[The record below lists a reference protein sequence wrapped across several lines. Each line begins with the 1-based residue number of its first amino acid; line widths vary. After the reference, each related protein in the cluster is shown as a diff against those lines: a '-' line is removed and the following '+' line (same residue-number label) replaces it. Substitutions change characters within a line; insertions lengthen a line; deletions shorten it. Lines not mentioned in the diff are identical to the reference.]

1 MTYGVFFFVV
11 FLYFCGMILQ
21 EKDTIC
27 AVSTPAGVGGV
38 AIVRISGPDAI
49 RIADSVLS
57 MSKPLADK
65 KANTVSFGKLL
76 CKSKVTSQKSV
87 RGECRDKNYFGY
99 AKPKPDFMSEA
110 NKVDSP
116 NHQITESPTE
126 ILDEVLVSLFKAPHS
141 FTGEDVVEIAV
152 HGSVYIQRE
161 AIKLLLAAG
170 CRMADHGE
178 FTKRAFM
185 NGKMDLSQAEAVAD
199 VIASRSAAAHK
210 VAVSQ
215 MRGGFSRKL
224 QTLRAQLLQF
234 TSLIELELDFS
245 EEDVEFADRSQ
256 LKALSTEIETDI
268 NHLINSFSTGN
279 AVKNGVP
286 VAIVGETN
294 AGKSTLLNLLL
305 QDDKAIVSDI
315 HGTTRDIIEDTTDI
329 GGMLFRFIDTAGIR
343 ETSDTIENLG
353 IKRSYGAIEKAQIV
367 LWMIDATQ
375 VSEHIDWMATR
386 IVPRAEGKQ
395 LFLLFNKIDK
405 LSDDERGVL
414 DGLFAEVDA
423 RRFYISAKYDKGMDA
438 VRNALVEA
446 SHLAEI
452 DDNDVVVTNMRH
464 YEALVKAHAA
474 IVKVQE
480 GLASGLSGE
489 FLSMDLHDCLDA
501 LGSIVGQI
509 SSDEVL
515 GEIFSKFCIGK

>member
-1 MTYGVFFFVV
+1 
-11 FLYFCGMILQ
+11 MILQ

-38 AIVRISGPDAI
+38 AIVRISGPGAV

-57 MSKPLADK
+57 MSKPLAEK
-65 KANTVSFGKLL
+65 KPYTVSFGRLVKRELG
-76 CKSKVTSQKSV
+76 VN
-87 RGECRDKNYFGY
+87 E
-99 AKPKPDFMSEA
+99 
-110 NKVDSP
+110 
-116 NHQITESPTE
+116 E
-126 ILDEVLVSLFKAPHS
+126 ILDEVLVSIFRAPRS

-199 VIASRSAAAHK
+199 VIASRSAASHK

-224 QTLRAQLLQF
+224 QILRAQLLQF

-256 LKALSTEIETDI
+256 LKALAAEIESDI
-268 NHLINSFSTGN
+268 TRLINSFSTGN

-305 QDDKAIVSDI
+305 GDDKAIVSDI

-329 GGMLFRFIDTAGIR
+329 GGVLFRFIDTAGIR
-343 ETSDTIENLG
+343 ETTDTIENLG
-353 IKRSYGAIEKAQIV
+353 IQRSFSAIEKAQIV
-367 LWMIDATQ
+367 LWMIDSIQLGEQIKSLA
-375 VSEHIDWMATR
+375 DR
-386 IVPRAEGKQ
+386 IIPNTEGKQ
-395 LFLLFNKIDK
+395 LFLLFNKVDK
-405 LSDDERGVL
+405 LSDAERAQL
-414 DGLFAEVDA
+414 DGMFADVDA
-423 RRFYISAKYDKGMDA
+423 RRFYISAKFDQGIDA
-438 VRNALVEA
+438 VRDALVDA
-446 SHLAEI
+446 SHVAEI
-452 DDNDVVVTNMRH
+452 EEGDVVVTNMRH

-474 IVKVQE
+474 ILKVQE
-480 GLASGLSGE
+480 GMASGLSGE

>member
-1 MTYGVFFFVV
+1 
-11 FLYFCGMILQ
+11 MILQ

-27 AVSTPAGVGGV
+27 AISTPAGVGGV
-38 AIVRISGPDAI
+38 AIVRISGPDAV

-57 MSKPLADK
+57 MSKPLAEK
-65 KANTVSFGKLL
+65 KPYTVSFGKLM
-76 CKSKVTSQKSV
+76 Q
-87 RGECRDKNYFGY
+87 GEN
-99 AKPKPDFMSEA
+99 
-110 NKVDSP
+110 V
-116 NHQITESPTE
+116 
-126 ILDEVLVSLFKAPHS
+126 LDEVLVSLFKAPRS

-152 HGSVYIQRE
+152 HGSVYVQRE

-199 VIASRSAAAHK
+199 VIASRSAASHK

-256 LKALSTEIETDI
+256 LKALAMEIETAI
-268 NHLINSFSTGN
+268 SRLVNSFSTGN

-305 QDDKAIVSDI
+305 GDDKAIVSDI

-329 GGMLFRFIDTAGIR
+329 GGVLFRFIDTAGIR
-343 ETSDTIENLG
+343 ETTDTIENLG
-353 IKRSYGAIEKAQIV
+353 IQRSFSAIEKAQIV
-367 LWMIDATQ
+367 LWMIDSTQ
-375 VSEHIDWMATR
+375 LGEQIKILADR
-386 IVPRAEGKQ
+386 IIPNTEGKQ
-395 LFLLFNKIDK
+395 LFLLFNKVDK
-405 LSDDERGVL
+405 LSDAERAEL
-414 DGLFAEVDA
+414 NGLFAEVDA
-423 RRFYISAKYDKGMDA
+423 RRFYISAKFDQGIDA
-438 VRNALVEA
+438 VRDALVDA
-446 SHLAEI
+446 SHVAEI
-452 DDNDVVVTNMRH
+452 EECDVVVTNMRH

-474 IVKVQE
+474 ILKVQE
-480 GLASGLSGE
+480 GMATGLSGE

>member
-1 MTYGVFFFVV
+1 M
-11 FLYFCGMILQ
+11 L
-21 EKDTIC
+21 EKETIC
-27 AVSTPAGVGGV
+27 AISTPAGVGGV
-38 AIVRISGPDAI
+38 AIVRISGNDAI
-49 RIADSVLS
+49 QIASSVLS
-57 MSKPLADK
+57 MSTPLAEK
-65 KANTVSFGKLL
+65 KANTVSFGRLVKRELGG
-76 CKSKVTSQKSV
+76 K
-87 RGECRDKNYFGY
+87 E
-99 AKPKPDFMSEA
+99 
-110 NKVDSP
+110 
-116 NHQITESPTE
+116 E
-126 ILDEVLVSLFKAPHS
+126 ILDEVLVSVFKAPHS

-152 HGSVYIQRE
+152 HGSVYVQRE
-161 AIKLLLAAG
+161 AIKLLLSAG

-199 VIASRSAAAHK
+199 VIASRSAASHK

-224 QTLRAQLLQF
+224 QALRAQLLQF

-256 LKALSTEIETDI
+256 LKTLSVEIETAI
-268 NHLINSFSTGN
+268 SRLISSFSTGN

-315 HGTTRDIIEDTTDI
+315 HGTTRDVIEDITDI

-353 IKRSYGAIEKAQIV
+353 IKRSYSMIEKAQIV
-367 LWMIDATQ
+367 LWMIDSTG
-375 VSEHIDWMATR
+375 VSEHIDWMASK
-386 IVPRAEGKQ
+386 IVPRTEGKQ
-395 LFLLFNKIDK
+395 LFLVFNKVDK
-405 LSDDERGVL
+405 LSDDEKAVL
-414 DGLFAEVDA
+414 TNIFPEINA
-423 RRFYISAKYDKGMDA
+423 RRFYVSAKFDQGIEALKE
-438 VRNALVEA
+438 ALVEA
-446 SHLAEI
+446 SNLSEV
-452 DDNDVVVTNMRH
+452 DENDVIVTNLRH
-464 YEALVKAHAA
+464 YEALVKAQAA

>member
-1 MTYGVFFFVV
+1 MILQG
-11 FLYFCGMILQ
+11 ILQ

-38 AIVRISGPDAI
+38 AIVRISGPDAVS
-49 RIADSVLS
+49 IADSVLS
-57 MSKPLADK
+57 MSKPLAEK
-65 KANTVSFGKLL
+65 KPYTVSFGRLVRTKLA
-76 CKSKVTSQKSV
+76 VTSGTSTGSV
-87 RGECRDKNYFGY
+87 
-99 AKPKPDFMSEA
+99 
-110 NKVDSP
+110 
-116 NHQITESPTE
+116 TEEE
-126 ILDEVLVSLFKAPHS
+126 ILDEVLVSLFKAPRS

-199 VIASRSAAAHK
+199 VIASRSAASHK

-224 QTLRAQLLQF
+224 QILRAQLLQF

-256 LKALSTEIETDI
+256 LKALAAEIESDI
-268 NHLINSFSTGN
+268 TRLINSFSTGN

-305 QDDKAIVSDI
+305 GDDKAIVSDI

-329 GGMLFRFIDTAGIR
+329 GGVLFRFIDTAGIR
-343 ETSDTIENLG
+343 ETTDTIENLG
-353 IKRSYGAIEKAQIV
+353 IQRSFSAIEKAQIV
-367 LWMIDATQ
+367 LWMIDSTQ
-375 VSEHIDWMATR
+375 LGEQIKSLADR
-386 IVPRAEGKQ
+386 IIPNTEGKQ
-395 LFLLFNKIDK
+395 LFLLFNKVDK
-405 LSDDERGVL
+405 LSDLERAQL
-414 DGLFAEVDA
+414 DGMFADVDA
-423 RRFYISAKYDKGMDA
+423 RRFYISAKFDQGIDA
-438 VRNALVEA
+438 VRDALVDA
-446 SHLAEI
+446 SHVAEI
-452 DDNDVVVTNMRH
+452 EEGDVVVTNMRH

-474 IVKVQE
+474 ILKVQE
-480 GLASGLSGE
+480 GMVTGLSGE

>member
-1 MTYGVFFFVV
+1 
-11 FLYFCGMILQ
+11 MILQ

-27 AVSTPAGVGGV
+27 AISTPAGVGGV
-38 AIVRISGPDAI
+38 AIVRISGPDAV

-57 MSKPLADK
+57 MSKPLAEK
-65 KANTVSFGKLL
+65 KPYTVSFGKLVKREL
-76 CKSKVTSQKSV
+76 GISVQTS
-87 RGECRDKNYFGY
+87 GETSLLDLSRVQ
-99 AKPKPDFMSEA
+99 PE
-110 NKVDSP
+110 
-116 NHQITESPTE
+116 ITSGASNLSNEGNE
-126 ILDEVLVSLFKAPHS
+126 EVLDEVLVSLFKAPRS

-152 HGSVYIQRE
+152 HGSVYVQRE

-199 VIASRSAAAHK
+199 VIASRSAASHK

-256 LKALSTEIETDI
+256 LKALAMEIETAI
-268 NHLINSFSTGN
+268 SRLVNSFSTGN

-305 QDDKAIVSDI
+305 GDDKAIVSDI

-329 GGMLFRFIDTAGIR
+329 GGVLFRFIDTAGIR
-343 ETSDTIENLG
+343 ETTDTIENLG
-353 IKRSYGAIEKAQIV
+353 IQRSFSAIEKAQIV
-367 LWMIDATQ
+367 LWMIDSTQ
-375 VSEHIDWMATR
+375 VSEQIKTLADR
-386 IVPRAEGKQ
+386 IIPNTKGKQ
-395 LFLLFNKIDK
+395 LFLLFNKVDK
-405 LSDDERGVL
+405 LSDAERAEL
-414 DGLFAEVDA
+414 NGLFAEVDA
-423 RRFYISAKYDKGMDA
+423 RRFYISAKFDQGIDA
-438 VRNALVEA
+438 VRDAIVDA
-446 SHLAEI
+446 SHVTEI
-452 DDNDVVVTNMRH
+452 EEGDVVVTNMRH

-474 IVKVQE
+474 ILRVQE
-480 GLASGLSGE
+480 GMATGLSGE

-501 LGSIVGQI
+501 LGSILGQI

>member
-1 MTYGVFFFVV
+1 
-11 FLYFCGMILQ
+11 MILQ

-27 AVSTPAGVGGV
+27 AISTPVGVGGV
-38 AIVRISGPDAI
+38 AIVRVSGPDAI
-49 RIADSVLS
+49 SISDSVLS
-57 MSKPLADK
+57 MSKPLAEK
-65 KANTVSFGKLL
+65 KANTVSFGKLVKRVRSEEL
-76 CKSKVTSQKSV
+76 GVRSLSDNFGVEESRDNACIVRDSGTSTGSVTEEEV
-87 RGECRDKNYFGY
+87 
-99 AKPKPDFMSEA
+99 
-110 NKVDSP
+110 
-116 NHQITESPTE
+116 
-126 ILDEVLVSLFKAPHS
+126 LDEVLVSLFRAPHS

-224 QTLRAQLLQF
+224 QTLREQLLKF

-256 LKALSTEIETDI
+256 LNALSCEIESDLTR
-268 NHLINSFSTGN
+268 LINSFSTGN

-305 QDDKAIVSDI
+305 GDDKAIVSDI

-343 ETSDTIENLG
+343 
-353 IKRSYGAIEKAQIV
+353 
-367 LWMIDATQ
+367 
-375 VSEHIDWMATR
+375 
-386 IVPRAEGKQ
+386 
-395 LFLLFNKIDK
+395 
-405 LSDDERGVL
+405 
-414 DGLFAEVDA
+414 
-423 RRFYISAKYDKGMDA
+423 
-438 VRNALVEA
+438 
-446 SHLAEI
+446 
-452 DDNDVVVTNMRH
+452 
-464 YEALVKAHAA
+464 
-474 IVKVQE
+474 
-480 GLASGLSGE
+480 
-489 FLSMDLHDCLDA
+489 
-501 LGSIVGQI
+501 
-509 SSDEVL
+509 
-515 GEIFSKFCIGK
+515 

>member
-1 MTYGVFFFVV
+1 
-11 FLYFCGMILQ
+11 MIDMFT

-38 AIVRISGPDAI
+38 AIIRISGPDAV

-57 MSKPLADK
+57 MSKPLAEK
-65 KANTVSFGKLL
+65 KPYTVSFGKLM
-76 CKSKVTSQKSV
+76 Q
-87 RGECRDKNYFGY
+87 GEN
-99 AKPKPDFMSEA
+99 
-110 NKVDSP
+110 V
-116 NHQITESPTE
+116 
-126 ILDEVLVSLFKAPHS
+126 LDEVLVSLFKAPRS

-199 VIASRSAAAHK
+199 VIASRSAASHK

-224 QTLRAQLLQF
+224 QILRAQLLQF

-256 LKALSTEIETDI
+256 LKALAAEIESDI
-268 NHLINSFSTGN
+268 TRLINSFSTGN

-305 QDDKAIVSDI
+305 GDDKAIVSDI

-329 GGMLFRFIDTAGIR
+329 GGVLFRFIDTAGIR
-343 ETSDTIENLG
+343 ETTDTIENLG
-353 IKRSYGAIEKAQIV
+353 IQRSFSAIEKAQIV
-367 LWMIDATQ
+367 LWMIDSTQ
-375 VSEHIDWMATR
+375 LGEQIKTLADR
-386 IVPRAEGKQ
+386 IIPNTEGKQ
-395 LFLLFNKIDK
+395 LFLLFNKVDK
-405 LSDDERGVL
+405 LSDAERAQL
-414 DGLFAEVDA
+414 DCMFADVDA
-423 RRFYISAKYDKGMDA
+423 RRFYISAKFDQGIDA
-438 VRNALVEA
+438 VREALVDA
-446 SHLAEI
+446 SHVAEI
-452 DDNDVVVTNMRH
+452 EEGDVVVTNMRH

-474 IVKVQE
+474 ILKVQE
-480 GLASGLSGE
+480 GMATGLSGE

>member
-1 MTYGVFFFVV
+1 MSNMFT
-11 FLYFCGMILQ
+11 

-27 AVSTPAGVGGV
+27 AISTPAGVGGV
-38 AIVRISGPDAI
+38 AIVRISGPDAVS
-49 RIADSVLS
+49 IADSVLS
-57 MSKPLADK
+57 MSKPLSEK
-65 KANTVSFGKLL
+65 KPYTVSYGKLVNRSL
-76 CKSKVTSQKSV
+76 SLSKGK
-87 RGECRDKNYFGY
+87 E
-99 AKPKPDFMSEA
+99 
-110 NKVDSP
+110 
-116 NHQITESPTE
+116 E
-126 ILDEVLVSLFKAPHS
+126 ILDEVLVSLFRAPRS

-152 HGSVYIQRE
+152 HGSVYVQRE

-199 VIASRSAAAHK
+199 VIASRSAASHK

-224 QTLRAQLLQF
+224 QMLRAQLLQF

-256 LKALSTEIETDI
+256 LKALAMEIETAI
-268 NHLINSFSTGN
+268 SRLVNSFSTGN

-305 QDDKAIVSDI
+305 GDDKAIVSDI

-329 GGMLFRFIDTAGIR
+329 GGVLFRFIDTAGIR
-343 ETSDTIENLG
+343 ETTDTIENLG
-353 IKRSYGAIEKAQIV
+353 IQRSFSAIEKAQVV
-367 LWMIDATQ
+367 LWMIDSTQ
-375 VSEHIDWMATR
+375 LGEQIKTLAER
-386 IVPRAEGKQ
+386 IVPNTEGKQ
-395 LFLLFNKIDK
+395 LFLLFNKVDK
-405 LSDDERGVL
+405 LSDAERAQL
-414 DGLFAEVDA
+414 DGMFAEVDA
-423 RRFYISAKYDKGMDA
+423 RRFYISAKFDQGLDA
-438 VRNALVEA
+438 VRDALVEA
-446 SHLAEI
+446 SHVTEI
-452 DDNDVVVTNMRH
+452 EEGDVVVTNMRH
-464 YEALVKAHAA
+464 YEALVKAHAS
-474 IVKVQE
+474 ILRVQE
-480 GLASGLSGE
+480 GLATGLSGE

>member
-1 MTYGVFFFVV
+1 
-11 FLYFCGMILQ
+11 MIDMFT

-38 AIVRISGPDAI
+38 AIVRVSGPDAI
-49 RIADSVLS
+49 SIADSVLS
-57 MSKPLADK
+57 MSKPLAEK
-65 KANTVSFGKLL
+65 KANTVSFGRLVKRELG
-76 CKSKVTSQKSV
+76 V
-87 RGECRDKNYFGY
+87 R
-99 AKPKPDFMSEA
+99 SEELGV
-110 NKVDSP
+110 N
-116 NHQITESPTE
+116 EE
-126 ILDEVLVSLFKAPHS
+126 ILDEVLVSIFRAPHS

-199 VIASRSAAAHK
+199 VIASRSAASHK

-224 QTLRAQLLQF
+224 QILRAQLLQF

-256 LKALSTEIETDI
+256 LKALAMEIETAI
-268 NHLINSFSTGN
+268 SRLVNSFSTGN

-305 QDDKAIVSDI
+305 GDDKAIVSDI

-329 GGMLFRFIDTAGIR
+329 GGVLFRFIDTAGIR
-343 ETSDTIENLG
+343 ETTDTIENLG
-353 IKRSYGAIEKAQIV
+353 IQRSFSAIEKAQIV
-367 LWMIDATQ
+367 LWMIDSTQ
-375 VSEHIDWMATR
+375 LGEQIKSLADR
-386 IVPRAEGKQ
+386 IIPNTEGKQ
-395 LFLLFNKIDK
+395 LFLLFNKVDK
-405 LSDDERGVL
+405 LSDAERAQL
-414 DGLFAEVDA
+414 DGMFADVDA
-423 RRFYISAKYDKGMDA
+423 RRFYISAKFDQGIDA
-438 VRNALVEA
+438 VRDALVDA
-446 SHLAEI
+446 SHVAEI
-452 DDNDVVVTNMRH
+452 EEGDVVVTNMRH

-474 IVKVQE
+474 ILKVQE
-480 GLASGLSGE
+480 GMATGLSGE

>member
-1 MTYGVFFFVV
+1 
-11 FLYFCGMILQ
+11 MINMFT

-38 AIVRISGPDAI
+38 AIVRISGPDAVS
-49 RIADSVLS
+49 IADSVLS
-57 MSKPLADK
+57 MSKPLAEK
-65 KANTVSFGKLL
+65 KPYTVSFGKLI
-76 CKSKVTSQKSV
+76 S
-87 RGECRDKNYFGY
+87 GE
-99 AKPKPDFMSEA
+99 E
-110 NKVDSP
+110 V
-116 NHQITESPTE
+116 
-126 ILDEVLVSLFKAPHS
+126 LDEVLVSLFKAPRS

-152 HGSVYIQRE
+152 HGSVYVQRE

-199 VIASRSAAAHK
+199 VIASRSAASHK

-224 QTLRAQLLQF
+224 QMLRAQLLKF

-256 LKALSTEIETDI
+256 LKALAMEIESDI
-268 NHLINSFSTGN
+268 TRLINSFSTGN

-305 QDDKAIVSDI
+305 GDDKAIVSDI

-329 GGMLFRFIDTAGIR
+329 SGVLFRFIDTAGIR
-343 ETSDTIENLG
+343 ETTDTIENLG
-353 IKRSYGAIEKAQIV
+353 IRRSFSAIEKAQIV
-367 LWMIDATQ
+367 LWMIDSTSLGEQIKTLA
-375 VSEHIDWMATR
+375 ER
-386 IVPRAEGKQ
+386 IVPNAEGKQ
-395 LFLLFNKIDK
+395 LFLLFNKVDK
-405 LSDDERGVL
+405 LSEAERAQL
-414 DGLFAEVDA
+414 DTMFAEVDA
-423 RRFYISAKYDKGMDA
+423 RRFYISAKFDQGMDA
-438 VRNALVEA
+438 VRDALVEA
-446 SHLAEI
+446 SHVSEI
-452 DDNDVVVTNMRH
+452 EEGDVVVTNMRH

-474 IVKVQE
+474 ILKVQE
-480 GLASGLSGE
+480 GMATGLSGE

>member
-1 MTYGVFFFVV
+1 MILQG
-11 FLYFCGMILQ
+11 ILQ

-27 AVSTPAGVGGV
+27 AISTPAGVGGV
-38 AIVRISGPDAI
+38 AIIRVSGPDAI
-49 RIADSVLS
+49 SIADSVLS
-57 MSKPLADK
+57 MSKPLAEK
-65 KANTVSFGKLL
+65 KANTVSFGRLVRKKLA
-76 CKSKVTSQKSV
+76 VTSGTSTGSV
-87 RGECRDKNYFGY
+87 
-99 AKPKPDFMSEA
+99 
-110 NKVDSP
+110 
-116 NHQITESPTE
+116 TEEE

-199 VIASRSAAAHK
+199 VIASRSAASHK

-224 QTLRAQLLQF
+224 QILRAQLLQF

-256 LKALSTEIETDI
+256 LKALAAEIESDI
-268 NHLINSFSTGN
+268 TRLINSFSTGN

-305 QDDKAIVSDI
+305 GDDKAIVSDI

-329 GGMLFRFIDTAGIR
+329 GGVLFRFIDTAGIR
-343 ETSDTIENLG
+343 ETTDTIENLG
-353 IKRSYGAIEKAQIV
+353 IQRSFSAIEKAQIV
-367 LWMIDATQ
+367 LWMIDSTQ
-375 VSEHIDWMATR
+375 LGEQIKSLADR
-386 IVPRAEGKQ
+386 IIPNTEGKQ
-395 LFLLFNKIDK
+395 LFLLFNKVDK
-405 LSDDERGVL
+405 LSDAERAQL
-414 DGLFAEVDA
+414 DGMFADVDA
-423 RRFYISAKYDKGMDA
+423 RRFYISAKFDQGIDA
-438 VRNALVEA
+438 VRDALVDA
-446 SHLAEI
+446 SHVAEI
-452 DDNDVVVTNMRH
+452 EEGDVVVTNMRH

-474 IVKVQE
+474 ILKVQE
-480 GLASGLSGE
+480 GMASGLSGE

>member
-1 MTYGVFFFVV
+1 MQGIFVY
-11 FLYFCGMILQ
+11 FLYFCAMMFVD
-21 EKDTIC
+21 KDTIC

-49 RIADSVLS
+49 GIADSVLS
-57 MSKPLADK
+57 MSKPLAEK

-76 CKSKVTSQKSV
+76 CKSKVESQKSKV
-87 RGECRDKNYFGY
+87 ESQKLI
-99 AKPKPDFMSEA
+99 
-110 NKVDSP
+110 VDSP
-116 NHQITESPTE
+116 NNQITASPTE
-126 ILDEVLVSLFKAPHS
+126 ILDEVLVSIFRAPHS

-152 HGSVYIQRE
+152 HGSLYVQRE

-256 LKALSTEIETDI
+256 LKALSGEIESD
-268 NHLINSFSTGN
+268 LSKLMASFSTGN

-305 QDDKAIVSDI
+305 GDDKAIVSDI

-367 LWMIDATQ
+367 LWMIDATG

-386 IVPRAEGKQ
+386 IVPRTEGKQ
-395 LFLLFNKIDK
+395 LFLLFNKMDK
-405 LSDDERGVL
+405 ISDDEREVL
-414 DGLFAEVDA
+414 DGMFADMDA
-423 RRFYISAKYDKGMDA
+423 RRFYISAKLDQGIDA
-438 VRNALVEA
+438 VRDALVEA
-446 SHLAEI
+446 SHMAEI
-452 DDNDVVVTNMRH
+452 DDNDVVVTNLRH

-474 IVKVQE
+474 ILKVQE
-480 GLASGLSGE
+480 GLAVGLSGE

-515 GEIFSKFCIGK
+515 CEIFSKFCIGK

>member
-1 MTYGVFFFVV
+1 
-11 FLYFCGMILQ
+11 MILQ

-38 AIVRISGPDAI
+38 AIIRISGSDAV

-57 MSKPLADK
+57 MSKPLAEK
-65 KANTVSFGKLL
+65 KPYTVSFGKLM
-76 CKSKVTSQKSV
+76 Q
-87 RGECRDKNYFGY
+87 GEN
-99 AKPKPDFMSEA
+99 
-110 NKVDSP
+110 V
-116 NHQITESPTE
+116 
-126 ILDEVLVSLFKAPHS
+126 LDEVLVSLFKAPRS

-199 VIASRSAAAHK
+199 VIASRSAASHK

-224 QTLRAQLLQF
+224 QILRAQLLQF

-256 LKALSTEIETDI
+256 LKALAAEIESDI
-268 NHLINSFSTGN
+268 TRLINSFSTGN

-305 QDDKAIVSDI
+305 GDDKAIVSDI

-329 GGMLFRFIDTAGIR
+329 GGVLFRFIDTAGIR
-343 ETSDTIENLG
+343 ETTDTIENLG
-353 IKRSYGAIEKAQIV
+353 IQRSFSAIEKAQIV
-367 LWMIDATQ
+367 LWMIDSTQ
-375 VSEHIDWMATR
+375 LGEQIKTLADR
-386 IVPRAEGKQ
+386 IIPNTEGKQ
-395 LFLLFNKIDK
+395 LFLLFNKVDK
-405 LSDDERGVL
+405 LSDAERAQL
-414 DGLFAEVDA
+414 DGLFVDVDA
-423 RRFYISAKYDKGMDA
+423 RRFYISAKFDQGIDA
-438 VRNALVEA
+438 VRDALVDA
-446 SHLAEI
+446 SHVAEI
-452 DDNDVVVTNMRH
+452 EEGDVVVTNMRH

-474 IVKVQE
+474 ILKVQE
-480 GLASGLSGE
+480 GMATGLSGE

>member
-1 MTYGVFFFVV
+1 
-11 FLYFCGMILQ
+11 MILQ

-27 AVSTPAGVGGV
+27 AISTPAGVGGV
-38 AIVRISGPDAI
+38 AIVRISGPDAV

-57 MSKPLADK
+57 MSKPLAEK
-65 KANTVSFGKLL
+65 KPYTVSFGKLML
-76 CKSKVTSQKSV
+76 
-87 RGECRDKNYFGY
+87 GEN
-99 AKPKPDFMSEA
+99 
-110 NKVDSP
+110 V
-116 NHQITESPTE
+116 
-126 ILDEVLVSLFKAPHS
+126 LDEVLVSLFKAPRS

-152 HGSVYIQRE
+152 HGSVYVQRE

-199 VIASRSAAAHK
+199 VIASRSAASHK

-256 LKALSTEIETDI
+256 LKALAMEIETAI
-268 NHLINSFSTGN
+268 SRLVNSFSTGN

-305 QDDKAIVSDI
+305 GDDKAIVSDI

-329 GGMLFRFIDTAGIR
+329 GGVLFRFIDTAGIR
-343 ETSDTIENLG
+343 ETTDTIENLG
-353 IKRSYGAIEKAQIV
+353 IQRSFSAIEKAQIV
-367 LWMIDATQ
+367 LWMIDSTQ
-375 VSEHIDWMATR
+375 LGEQIKTLAER
-386 IVPRAEGKQ
+386 IVPNAEGKQ
-395 LFLLFNKIDK
+395 LFLLFNKVDK
-405 LSDDERGVL
+405 LSDVERAEL
-414 DGLFAEVDA
+414 SGLFAEVDA
-423 RRFYISAKYDKGMDA
+423 RRFYISAKFDQGMDA
-438 VRNALVEA
+438 VRDALVDA
-446 SHLAEI
+446 SHVTEI
-452 DDNDVVVTNMRH
+452 EEGDVVVTNMRH

-474 IVKVQE
+474 ILRVQE
-480 GLASGLSGE
+480 GMATGLSGE

>member
-1 MTYGVFFFVV
+1 
-11 FLYFCGMILQ
+11 MILQ

-38 AIVRISGPDAI
+38 AIIRISGPDAI
-49 RIADSVLS
+49 SIADSVLS
-57 MSKPLADK
+57 MSKPLAEK
-65 KANTVSFGKLL
+65 KANTVSYGRLVRKKLA
-76 CKSKVTSQKSV
+76 VTSGTSTGSV
-87 RGECRDKNYFGY
+87 
-99 AKPKPDFMSEA
+99 
-110 NKVDSP
+110 
-116 NHQITESPTE
+116 TEEE
-126 ILDEVLVSLFKAPHS
+126 ILDEVLVSLFKAPRS

-199 VIASRSAAAHK
+199 VIASRSAASHK

-224 QTLRAQLLQF
+224 QILRAQLLQF

-256 LKALSTEIETDI
+256 LKALAAEIESDI
-268 NHLINSFSTGN
+268 TRLINSFSTGN

-305 QDDKAIVSDI
+305 GDDKAIVSDI

-329 GGMLFRFIDTAGIR
+329 GGVLFRFIDTAGIR
-343 ETSDTIENLG
+343 ETTDTIENLG
-353 IKRSYGAIEKAQIV
+353 IQRSFSAIEKAQIV
-367 LWMIDATQ
+367 LWMIDSTQ
-375 VSEHIDWMATR
+375 LGEQIKSLADR
-386 IVPRAEGKQ
+386 IIPNTEGKQ
-395 LFLLFNKIDK
+395 LFLLFNKVDK
-405 LSDDERGVL
+405 LSDLERAQL
-414 DGLFAEVDA
+414 DGMFADVDA
-423 RRFYISAKYDKGMDA
+423 RRFYISAKFDQGIDA
-438 VRNALVEA
+438 VRDALVDA
-446 SHLAEI
+446 SHVAEI
-452 DDNDVVVTNMRH
+452 EEGDVVVTNMRH

-474 IVKVQE
+474 ILKVQE
-480 GLASGLSGE
+480 GMATGLSGE

>member
-1 MTYGVFFFVV
+1 
-11 FLYFCGMILQ
+11 MINMFT

-27 AVSTPAGVGGV
+27 AISTPAGVGGV
-38 AIVRISGPDAI
+38 AIVRISGPDAVS
-49 RIADSVLS
+49 IADSVLS
-57 MSKPLADK
+57 MSKPLSEK
-65 KANTVSFGKLL
+65 KPYTVSYGKLVNRSL
-76 CKSKVTSQKSV
+76 SLSKGK
-87 RGECRDKNYFGY
+87 E
-99 AKPKPDFMSEA
+99 
-110 NKVDSP
+110 
-116 NHQITESPTE
+116 E
-126 ILDEVLVSLFKAPHS
+126 ILDEVLVSLFRAPRS

-152 HGSVYIQRE
+152 HGSVYVQRE

-199 VIASRSAAAHK
+199 VIASRSAASHK

-224 QTLRAQLLQF
+224 QMLRAQLLQF

-256 LKALSTEIETDI
+256 LKALAMEIETAI
-268 NHLINSFSTGN
+268 SRLVNSFSTGN

-305 QDDKAIVSDI
+305 GDDKAIVSDI

-329 GGMLFRFIDTAGIR
+329 GGVLFRFIDTAGIR
-343 ETSDTIENLG
+343 ETTDTIENLG
-353 IKRSYGAIEKAQIV
+353 IQRSFSAIEKAQVV
-367 LWMIDATQ
+367 LWMIDSTQ
-375 VSEHIDWMATR
+375 LGEQIKTLAER
-386 IVPRAEGKQ
+386 IVPNTEGKQ
-395 LFLLFNKIDK
+395 LFLLFNKVDK
-405 LSDDERGVL
+405 LSDAERAQL
-414 DGLFAEVDA
+414 DGMFAEVDA
-423 RRFYISAKYDKGMDA
+423 RRFYISAKFDQGLDA
-438 VRNALVEA
+438 VRDALVEA
-446 SHLAEI
+446 SHVSEI
-452 DDNDVVVTNMRH
+452 EEGDVVVTNMRH

-474 IVKVQE
+474 ILRVQE
-480 GLASGLSGE
+480 GMATGLSGE

>member
-1 MTYGVFFFVV
+1 
-11 FLYFCGMILQ
+11 MIDMFT

-27 AVSTPAGVGGV
+27 AISTPAGVGGV
-38 AIVRISGPDAI
+38 AIVRISGPDAV

-57 MSKPLADK
+57 MSKPLAEK
-65 KANTVSFGKLL
+65 KPYTVSFGKLVKREL
-76 CKSKVTSQKSV
+76 GISVQTS
-87 RGECRDKNYFGY
+87 GETSLLDLSRVQ
-99 AKPKPDFMSEA
+99 PE
-110 NKVDSP
+110 
-116 NHQITESPTE
+116 ITSGASNLSNEGNE
-126 ILDEVLVSLFKAPHS
+126 EVLDEVLVSLFKAPRS

-152 HGSVYIQRE
+152 HGSVYVQRE

-199 VIASRSAAAHK
+199 VIASRSAASHK

-256 LKALSTEIETDI
+256 LKALAMEIETAI
-268 NHLINSFSTGN
+268 SRLVNSFSTGN

-305 QDDKAIVSDI
+305 GDDKAIVSDI

-329 GGMLFRFIDTAGIR
+329 GGVLFRFIDTAGIR
-343 ETSDTIENLG
+343 ETTDTIENLG
-353 IKRSYGAIEKAQIV
+353 IQRSFSAIEKAQIV
-367 LWMIDATQ
+367 LWMIDSTQ
-375 VSEHIDWMATR
+375 VSEQIKTLADR
-386 IVPRAEGKQ
+386 IIPNAEGKQ
-395 LFLLFNKIDK
+395 LFLLFNKVDK
-405 LSDDERGVL
+405 LSDAERAQL
-414 DGLFAEVDA
+414 DGMFADVDA
-423 RRFYISAKYDKGMDA
+423 RRFYISAKFDQGIDA
-438 VRNALVEA
+438 VRDALVDA
-446 SHLAEI
+446 SHVTEI
-452 DDNDVVVTNMRH
+452 EEGDVVVTNMRH

-474 IVKVQE
+474 ILRVQE
-480 GLASGLSGE
+480 GMATGLSGE

-501 LGSIVGQI
+501 LGSILGQI

>member
-1 MTYGVFFFVV
+1 MMFVD
-11 FLYFCGMILQ
+11 
-21 EKDTIC
+21 KDTIC

-38 AIVRISGPDAI
+38 AIVRISGDKAI
-49 RIADSVLS
+49 AIADSVLQL
-57 MSKPLADK
+57 SKPLADK
-65 KANTVSFGKLL
+65 KANTVSFGRLL
-76 CKSKVTSQKSV
+76 RKVKVESQKSKVESHTLI
-87 RGECRDKNYFGY
+87 
-99 AKPKPDFMSEA
+99 
-110 NKVDSP
+110 VDSP
-116 NHQITESPTE
+116 NHQITESPAE
-126 ILDEVLVSLFKAPHS
+126 ILDEVLVSLFRAPHS

-152 HGSVYIQRE
+152 HGSVFIQRE
-161 AIKLLLAAG
+161 AIKVLLNAG

-245 EEDVEFADRSQ
+245 EEDVEFADRTQ
-256 LKALSTEIETDI
+256 LKALSTQIETDI
-268 NHLINSFSTGN
+268 NRLINSFSTGN

-386 IVPRAEGKQ
+386 IVPRAQGKQ

-405 LSDDERGVL
+405 LSDDEKNVL
-414 DGLFAEVDA
+414 DGMFAEVDA

-438 VRNALVEA
+438 VRDALVEA

-452 DDNDVVVTNMRH
+452 DDNDVVVTNLRH
-464 YEALVKAHAA
+464 YEALVKAQTA

-480 GLASGLSGE
+480 GLATGLSGE

>member
-1 MTYGVFFFVV
+1 
-11 FLYFCGMILQ
+11 MILQ

-38 AIVRISGPDAI
+38 AIIRISGPDAI
-49 RIADSVLS
+49 SIADSVLS

-65 KANTVSFGKLL
+65 KANTVSFGRLVRKKLA
-76 CKSKVTSQKSV
+76 VTSGTSTGSV
-87 RGECRDKNYFGY
+87 
-99 AKPKPDFMSEA
+99 
-110 NKVDSP
+110 
-116 NHQITESPTE
+116 TEDE
-126 ILDEVLVSLFKAPHS
+126 ILDEVLVSIFRAPHS

-152 HGSVYIQRE
+152 HGSVYVQRE

-199 VIASRSAAAHK
+199 VIASRSAASHK

-224 QTLRAQLLQF
+224 QILRAQLLQF

-256 LKALSTEIETDI
+256 LKALAAEIESDI
-268 NHLINSFSTGN
+268 TRLINSFSTGN

-305 QDDKAIVSDI
+305 GDDKAIVSDI

-329 GGMLFRFIDTAGIR
+329 GGVLFRFIDTAGIR
-343 ETSDTIENLG
+343 ETTDTIENLG
-353 IKRSYGAIEKAQIV
+353 IQRSFSAIEKAQIV
-367 LWMIDATQ
+367 LWMIDSTQ
-375 VSEHIDWMATR
+375 LGEPIKSLADR
-386 IVPRAEGKQ
+386 IVPNTEGKQ
-395 LFLLFNKIDK
+395 LFLLFNKVDK
-405 LSDDERGVL
+405 LSDAERAQL
-414 DGLFAEVDA
+414 DGMFADVDA
-423 RRFYISAKYDKGMDA
+423 RRFYISAKFDQGIDA
-438 VRNALVEA
+438 VRDSLVDA
-446 SHLAEI
+446 SHVAEI
-452 DDNDVVVTNMRH
+452 EEGDVVVTNMRH

-474 IVKVQE
+474 ILKVQE
-480 GLASGLSGE
+480 GMATGLSGE

>member
-1 MTYGVFFFVV
+1 M
-11 FLYFCGMILQ
+11 L
-21 EKDTIC
+21 EKETIC
-27 AVSTPAGVGGV
+27 AISTPAGVGGV
-38 AIVRISGPDAI
+38 AIVRISGNDAI
-49 RIADSVLS
+49 QIASSVLS
-57 MSKPLADK
+57 MSTPLAEK
-65 KANTVSFGKLL
+65 KANTVSFGRL
-76 CKSKVTSQKSV
+76 V
-87 RGECRDKNYFGY
+87 
-99 AKPKPDFMSEA
+99 KPELGGKE
-110 NKVDSP
+110 
-116 NHQITESPTE
+116 E
-126 ILDEVLVSLFKAPHS
+126 ILDEVLVSVFKAPHS

-152 HGSVYIQRE
+152 HGSVYVQRE
-161 AIKLLLAAG
+161 AIKLLLSAG

-199 VIASRSAAAHK
+199 VIASRSAASHK

-224 QTLRAQLLQF
+224 HALRAQLLQF

-256 LKALSTEIETDI
+256 LKALSVEIETAI
-268 NHLINSFSTGN
+268 SRLVSSFSTGN

-315 HGTTRDIIEDTTDI
+315 HGTTRDVIEDITDI

-353 IKRSYGAIEKAQIV
+353 IKRSYSMIEKAQIV
-367 LWMIDATQ
+367 LWMIDSTG
-375 VSEHIDWMATR
+375 VSEHIEWMATR
-386 IVPRAEGKQ
+386 IVPRTEGKQ
-395 LFLLFNKIDK
+395 LFLVFNKVDK
-405 LSDDERGVL
+405 LSDDEKAVL
-414 DGLFAEVDA
+414 ANIFPEINA
-423 RRFYISAKYDKGMDA
+423 RRFYVSAKFDQGIEPLKE
-438 VRNALVEA
+438 ALVEA
-446 SHLAEI
+446 SNLSEV
-452 DDNDVVVTNMRH
+452 DENDVIVTNLRH
-464 YEALVKAHAA
+464 YEALVKAQAA

>member
-1 MTYGVFFFVV
+1 VWRNKIVNNSILGLTKILVSPIFLRY

-38 AIVRISGPDAI
+38 AIVRVSGPDAI
-49 RIADSVLS
+49 SIADSVLS
-57 MSKPLADK
+57 MSKPLAEK
-65 KANTVSFGKLL
+65 KANTVSFGRLVK
-76 CKSKVTSQKSV
+76 K
-87 RGECRDKNYFGY
+87 D
-99 AKPKPDFMSEA
+99 
-110 NKVDSP
+110 
-116 NHQITESPTE
+116 E
-126 ILDEVLVSLFKAPHS
+126 ILDEVLVSIFRAPYS

-152 HGSVYIQRE
+152 HGSVFIQRE

-185 NGKMDLSQAEAVAD
+185 NGKIDLSQAEAVAD
-199 VIASRSAAAHK
+199 VIASRCAAAHK

-224 QTLRAQLLQF
+224 QLLRAQLLKF

-256 LKALSTEIETDI
+256 LKALSSEIESDLTR
-268 NHLINSFSTGN
+268 LINSFSTGN

-305 QDDKAIVSDI
+305 GDDKAIVSDI

-343 ETSDTIENLG
+343 ETTDTIENLG

-367 LWMIDATQ
+367 LWMIDSTQ
-375 VSEHIDWMATR
+375 VSEHIDWMAER
-386 IVPRAEGKQ
+386 IVPRTEGKQ

-405 LSDDERGVL
+405 LSDEERAVL
-414 DGLFAEVDA
+414 DGMFANIQA
-423 RRFYISAKYDKGMDA
+423 QRFFISAKFDNGLDA
-438 VRNALVEA
+438 VRDALVEA
-446 SHLAEI
+446 SHMAEI

-464 YEALVKAHAA
+464 YEALVTAHNA
-474 IVKVQE
+474 ILKVQE
-480 GLASGLSGE
+480 GLATGLSGE

>member
-1 MTYGVFFFVV
+1 MFVD
-11 FLYFCGMILQ
+11 
-21 EKDTIC
+21 KDTIC

-57 MSKPLADK
+57 MSKPLAER
-65 KANTVSFGKLL
+65 KANTVSFGRLL
-76 CKSKVTSQKSV
+76 CKVKVESQKSQ
-87 RGECRDKNYFGY
+87 
-99 AKPKPDFMSEA
+99 
-110 NKVDSP
+110 VDSP

-126 ILDEVLVSLFKAPHS
+126 ILDEVLVSLFRAPHS

-152 HGSVYIQRE
+152 HGSVYVQRE
-161 AIKLLLAAG
+161 AIKLLLSAG

-268 NHLINSFSTGN
+268 NRLINSFSTGN

-305 QDDKAIVSDI
+305 GDDKAIVSDI

-353 IKRSYGAIEKAQIV
+353 IKRS
-367 LWMIDATQ
+367 
-375 VSEHIDWMATR
+375 
-386 IVPRAEGKQ
+386 
-395 LFLLFNKIDK
+395 
-405 LSDDERGVL
+405 
-414 DGLFAEVDA
+414 
-423 RRFYISAKYDKGMDA
+423 
-438 VRNALVEA
+438 
-446 SHLAEI
+446 
-452 DDNDVVVTNMRH
+452 
-464 YEALVKAHAA
+464 
-474 IVKVQE
+474 
-480 GLASGLSGE
+480 
-489 FLSMDLHDCLDA
+489 
-501 LGSIVGQI
+501 
-509 SSDEVL
+509 
-515 GEIFSKFCIGK
+515 

>member
-1 MTYGVFFFVV
+1 MLLYDIQGIFFVV

-57 MSKPLADK
+57 MSKPLAEK

-76 CKSKVTSQKSV
+76 CKSKVTSHKSQ
-87 RGECRDKNYFGY
+87 
-99 AKPKPDFMSEA
+99 
-110 NKVDSP
+110 VDSP

-152 HGSVYIQRE
+152 HGSVYVQRE
-161 AIKLLLAAG
+161 AIKLLLSAG

-224 QTLRAQLLQF
+224 QALRAQLLQF

-256 LKALSTEIETDI
+256 LNALSTEIEADLSR
-268 NHLINSFSTGN
+268 LIASFSTGN

-367 LWMIDATQ
+367 LWMIDSTG

-423 RRFYISAKYDKGMDA
+423 RRFYISAKYDQGLDA
-438 VRNALVEA
+438 VRDALVEA

>member
-1 MTYGVFFFVV
+1 
-11 FLYFCGMILQ
+11 MIDMFT

-27 AVSTPAGVGGV
+27 AISTPAGVGGV
-38 AIVRISGPDAI
+38 AIVRISGPDAV

-57 MSKPLADK
+57 MSKPLAEK
-65 KANTVSFGKLL
+65 KPYTVSFGKLVKREL
-76 CKSKVTSQKSV
+76 GISVQTS
-87 RGECRDKNYFGY
+87 GETSLLDLSRVQ
-99 AKPKPDFMSEA
+99 PE
-110 NKVDSP
+110 
-116 NHQITESPTE
+116 ITSGASNLSNEGNE
-126 ILDEVLVSLFKAPHS
+126 EVLDEVLVSLFKAPRS

-152 HGSVYIQRE
+152 HGSVYVQRE

-199 VIASRSAAAHK
+199 VIASRSAASHK

-256 LKALSTEIETDI
+256 LKALAMEIETAI
-268 NHLINSFSTGN
+268 SRLVNSFSTGN

-305 QDDKAIVSDI
+305 GDDKAIVSDI

-329 GGMLFRFIDTAGIR
+329 GGVLFRFIDTAGIR
-343 ETSDTIENLG
+343 ETTDTIENLG
-353 IKRSYGAIEKAQIV
+353 IQRSFSAIEKAQIV
-367 LWMIDATQ
+367 LWMIDSTQ
-375 VSEHIDWMATR
+375 LGEQIITLAER
-386 IVPRAEGKQ
+386 IVPNAEGKQ
-395 LFLLFNKIDK
+395 LFLLFNKVDK
-405 LSDDERGVL
+405 LSDAERAEL
-414 DGLFAEVDA
+414 NGLFAEVDA
-423 RRFYISAKYDKGMDA
+423 RRFYISAKFDQGIDA
-438 VRNALVEA
+438 VRDALVDA
-446 SHLAEI
+446 SHVTEI
-452 DDNDVVVTNMRH
+452 EEGDVVVTNMRH

-474 IVKVQE
+474 ILRVQE
-480 GLASGLSGE
+480 GMATGLSGE

-501 LGSIVGQI
+501 LGSILGQI

>member
-1 MTYGVFFFVV
+1 
-11 FLYFCGMILQ
+11 MILQ

-38 AIVRISGPDAI
+38 AIVRISGDRAI
-49 RIADSVLS
+49 AIADSVLQL
-57 MSKPLADK
+57 SKPLADK
-65 KANTVSFGKLL
+65 KANTVSFGRLVKRELG
-76 CKSKVTSQKSV
+76 V
-87 RGECRDKNYFGY
+87 R
-99 AKPKPDFMSEA
+99 SEELGVRSEELGV
-110 NKVDSP
+110 KEEV
-116 NHQITESPTE
+116 
-126 ILDEVLVSLFKAPHS
+126 LDEVLVSLFRAPHS

-161 AIKLLLAAG
+161 AIKLLLSAG

-245 EEDVEFADRSQ
+245 EEDVEFADRTQ
-256 LKALSTEIETDI
+256 LKALSTQIETDI
-268 NHLINSFSTGN
+268 NRLINSFSTGN

-386 IVPRAEGKQ
+386 IVPRAQGKQ
-395 LFLLFNKIDK
+395 LFLL
-405 LSDDERGVL
+405 
-414 DGLFAEVDA
+414 
-423 RRFYISAKYDKGMDA
+423 
-438 VRNALVEA
+438 
-446 SHLAEI
+446 
-452 DDNDVVVTNMRH
+452 
-464 YEALVKAHAA
+464 
-474 IVKVQE
+474 
-480 GLASGLSGE
+480 
-489 FLSMDLHDCLDA
+489 
-501 LGSIVGQI
+501 
-509 SSDEVL
+509 
-515 GEIFSKFCIGK
+515 